1 MFLSFRFRRL
11 ISSGSPSLSVA
22 LLLVLVLV
30 FSVAG
35 KTFAQ
40 TEVPPGDDS
49 QHAHEHEHEEHDV
62 TETIVVTASP
72 LAHTSDQ
79 LAIPIDRIEKAEM
92 LRNLGSTLGETL
104 SRVPGLTTTGFAG
117 GASRPVVRG
126 QDAFRTEVLEDGL
139 RTQDVSQESPD
150 HGVPINPL
158 AARRTE
164 IIRGPATV

>member
-1 MFLSFRFRRL
+1 M
-11 ISSGSPSLSVA
+11 
-22 LLLVLVLV
+22 
-30 FSVAG
+30 
-35 KTFAQ
+35 
-40 TEVPPGDDS
+40 
-49 QHAHEHEHEEHDV
+49 V
-62 TETIVVTASP
+62 TGSP
-72 LAHTSDQ
+72 LAHSRDE
-79 LAIPIDRIEKAEM
+79 LAIPVDRIERAEM
-92 LRNLGSTLGETL
+92 LQNLGSTLGETL

-164 IIRGPATV
+164 IIRGPATVRYGGGDRPASST